1 MTRLSKYLKPYAL
14 SIAAVL
20 GLMFL
25 QSLADLYL
33 PNLMARIVDDGIV
46 KGNTPYIWR
55 TGAYMLFVALGGA
68 IAALVAG
75 YMSSRVSTG
84 FGRDLRTAIF
94 SHVESFSLSEFDKI
108 GTASLITRTTN
119 DIMQVQ
125 NVSLMIMRMVI
136 MSPMMAVGGVVM
148 AISEDRQLSL
158 LLIAVLPVIVGA
170 MLFFARKGLPLFTA
184 MQKKI
189 DKLNLVLRENLI
201 GVRVVRA
208 FNRDRLESERFNE
221 ASLDLTRTSL
231 KVFRLMSALMPIM
244 MLTLNLT
251 AVAIIWVGGYRIDA
265 GNLEI
270 GSLMAFIQYAM
281 RILSSLLMMSMVF
294 VMLPRASASAERIN
308 EVLESVPAIKD
319 PAEPVRAGT
328 SKGRVEFREV
338 TFSYPGAEKPAL
350 SSVSFEAGPGEVT
363 AILGGTGS
371 GKSTLVS
378 LIPRFYDVDSG
389 EILVDGVDVRSLTQ
403 ADLRAKMGFVPQKA
417 VLFSGSVADNLRYGK
432 DDATD
437 EELTHA
443 AGTAQALDFVAEM
456 KDGFESV
463 ISQGGTN
470 LSGGQKQRL
479 SIARA
484 LVRRPEIYI
493 FDDSFS
499 AVDFKTDAKLRAALR
514 RETKDATVLI
524 VAQRVSTVMDAD
536 RIIVLDEGLVVGAG
550 THKELMETCAVYRE
564 IVLSQ
569 LSLEEIA

>member
-1 MTRLSKYLKPYAL
+1 MTRLSRYLRPYAL
-14 SIAAVL
+14 AITAVL
-20 GLMFL
+20 GLVLL
-25 QSLADLYL
+25 QSLTDLYL
-33 PNLMARIVDDGIV
+33 PNLMARIVDDGII
-46 KGNTPYIWR
+46 KGNTPFIWR
-55 TGAYMLFVALGGA
+55 TGGYMLSVALLGA
-68 IAALVAG
+68 IAALAG
-75 YMSSRVSTG
+75 GYLSSRISTG
-84 FGRDLRTAIF
+84 FGRDLRSAVF
-94 SHVESFSLSEFDKI
+94 SKVESFSLSEFDRI

-136 MSPMMAVGGVVM
+136 MSPMMLIGGVVM
-148 AISEDRQLSL
+148 AVSQNRELSVVL
-158 LLIAVLPVIVGA
+158 LAVLPIIVGA
-170 MLFFARKGLPLFTA
+170 IFLFARKGLPMFTA

-189 DKLNLVLRENLI
+189 DKLNLVLRENLT

-208 FNRDRLESERFNE
+208 FNRDQWESSRFDE
-221 ASLDLTRTSL
+221 ASRDLSETSVR
-231 KVFRLMSALMPIM
+231 VFRLMSALMPLM
-244 MLTLNLT
+244 TLTLNLT
-251 AVAIIWVGGYRIDA
+251 AVAIIWIGGFRIDA
-265 GNLEI
+265 GELEI

-294 VMLPRASASAERIN
+294 VVLPRATVSARRIN
-308 EVLESVPAIKD
+308 EVLESDPAIKD
-319 PAEPVRAGT
+319 PAE
-328 SKGRVEFREV
+328 SKGVGDPKGRLEFRNV

-350 SSVSFEAGPGEVT
+350 HDISFSAGPGETT

-389 EILVDGVDVRSLTQ
+389 EILLGGNDVRSMTQ
-403 ADLRAKMGFVPQKA
+403 SELRAKIGLVPQKA
-417 VLFSGSVADNLRYGK
+417 VLFSGTVADNLRYGK

-437 EELTHA
+437 EELTRA
-443 AGTAQALDFVAEM
+443 LETAQALDFVTAM
-456 KDGFESV
+456 KDGLESV

-499 AVDFKTDAKLRAALR
+499 AVDFKTDARLRAALS
-514 RETKDATVLI
+514 RETGDAIVLI
-524 VAQRVSTVMDAD
+524 VAQRVSTVMNAD
-536 RIIVLDEGLVVGAG
+536 RIIVLDEGSVVGIG
-550 THKELMETCAVYRE
+550 THKELMESCAVYRE

-569 LSLEEIA
+569 LSMEEIA